1 MIAVVTWI
9 CEREASPGDANIE
22 GELCGGICSEKKPTA
37 VYRCAHWQLRQENIW
52 IHCKSLLFGDYSE
65 VNGHR
70 PNEGYIGWGDKN
82 SAEALGFTE
91 ECCGMSSMLLLA
103 LCFSRN
109 AERKKLAR
117 ILHELTIEFTQ
128 NMIKLFW
135 VQQLCTASCLGRCAG
150 SWEAAAMPRIFS
162 SQLAINFGTFSP
174 SNFSMIGSR
183 KVLFGKIKRELVGW
197 ARHRGFIKLWQE

>member
-1 MIAVVTWI
+1 MWDISKSWGWQHWGWIMWWHLLWKVANSGLSVCPLTIRTRKHLDSRQIATVWWLFWSQWT
-9 CEREASPGDANIE
+9 
-22 GELCGGICSEKKPTA
+22 TA
-37 VYRCAHWQLRQENIW
+37 EWRI
-52 IHCKSLLFGDYSE
+52 
-65 VNGHR
+65 
-70 PNEGYIGWGDKN
+70 YIGWGDKN

-109 AERKKLAR
+109 AEQKKLAR

-174 SNFSMIGSR
+174 SKFQ
-183 KVLFGKIKRELVGW
+183 W
-197 ARHRGFIKLWQE
+197 

>member
-1 MIAVVTWI
+1 MPTLRVNYVV
-9 CEREASPGDANIE
+9 ASALKRSQQWFIGVPIYNQGITANR
-22 GELCGGICSEKKPTA
+22 LMT
-37 VYRCAHWQLRQENIW
+37 
-52 IHCKSLLFGDYSE
+52 E

-70 PNEGYIGWGDKN
+70 PNEGYIGSGDKN
-82 SAEALGFTE
+82 SAEAFGFTE

-109 AERKKLAR
+109 AEQNKLAR

-183 KVLFGKIKRELVGW
+183 KVLFGKIRRELVGW
-197 ARHRGFIKLWQE
+197 TRHRGFIKLGQE